1 MADVE
6 IAFATPECQVIVR
19 VTLEPEMNARQA
31 VMRADLPARHAAW
44 ADFDFALAPLGIFG
58 ERLREP
64 EVYLPTEGERIEV
77 YRPLEIDP
85 KQARRERAATASSR

>member
-6 IAFATPECQVIVR
+6 IAFATPEFQVIAR
-19 VTLEPEMNARQA
+19 VPLEPGMNARQA
-31 VMRADLPARHAAW
+31 VMLADLSARHAAW
-44 ADFDFALAPLGIFG
+44 ADFDFASAPLGVFG

-64 EVYLPTEGERIEV
+64 EAYLPAEGERIEV

-85 KQARRERAATASSR
+85 KQARRERAANASSR